1 MFGGVAMNNNEST
14 REILSNLI
22 QTRYGHLLTSQ
33 QLDEVK
39 KGVENLLQMADT
51 LSQVKLKNGDEP
63 FSLFIPY
70 RSQR

>member
-1 MFGGVAMNNNEST
+1 MSNNET
-14 REILSNLI
+14 VREILSNLI
-22 QTRYGHLLTSQ
+22 QTRYGHLLTPEQ
-33 QLDEVK
+33 FDEVK

-63 FSLFIPY
+63 FSVFIPY